1 MNFELSISRYILI
14 FRKNHL
20 IFDRYQFVLKN
31 SRKLLMGVFQNKT
44 VEYISDDEFSISAA
58 LLVVVETVT
67 TASLEFLRKESREN
81 FE

>member
-1 MNFELSISRYILI
+1 MNFELSISRYILF

-20 IFDRYQFVLKN
+20 IFDRYQFFFKI

-67 TASLEFLRKESREN
+67 TASLVFLRKESREN

>member
-1 MNFELSISRYILI
+1 
-14 FRKNHL
+14 
-20 IFDRYQFVLKN
+20 
-31 SRKLLMGVFQNKT
+31 MGVFQNKT